1 MFVTKFLHSFARI
14 DQHVFG
20 CADYESKIAGK
31 VETFSGKHKHALL
44 RCQAVVKDGKRK

>member
-1 MFVTKFLHSFARI
+1 MFVTKFLHSLAGI

-31 VETFSGKHKHALL
+31 VETFTGEHKDALL
-44 RCQAVVKDGKRK
+44 RCQAIVKDGKRK